1 MRYLGVHHAAHVVGA
16 VLLVLLEVA
25 GPHVVHPV
33 YLPHHPAHRAQL
45 IVVNVQISDL
55 LLKTH
60 LRSILKWVS

>member
-33 YLPHHPAHRAQL
+33 YLPHHPAHRGQL
-45 IVVNVQISDL
+45 IVIVVNVQIVGETGYDL
-55 LLKTH
+55 ITM
-60 LRSILKWVS
+60 I